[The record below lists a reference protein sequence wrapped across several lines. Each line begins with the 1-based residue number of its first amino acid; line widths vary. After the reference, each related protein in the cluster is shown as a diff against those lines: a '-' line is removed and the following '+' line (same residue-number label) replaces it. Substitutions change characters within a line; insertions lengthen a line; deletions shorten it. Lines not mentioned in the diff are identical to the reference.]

1 MASGNI
7 SKQVGGPI
15 KADEL
20 KWNGTQKKDDGAA
33 EALATALGGGVT
45 KPTPVAFPWTIYNV
59 TSAEDDDKPGI
70 YCLAVFD
77 VPKDTMGLKIKYCYV
92 KADGTYGRVRWFP
105 SYRLDDTERAA
116 GRVEIQFGP
125 LRPKKARDNY
135 TRIDIVR
142 LVAVKRAAKDVGN
155 PPLTQDDRRGKGTTP
170 AYTPPTLPVDPSGA
184 WGDYSIPYAN
194 QIPGDSDPLTMG
206 TILTGEYITGSPRIL
221 DVDPPKKEVDGVYY
235 PVKIAT
241 TENVEDLMVSVRFG
255 VYRVGTKAGG
265 ANTYSRRIPTPR
277 HELTEEEREELST
290 NGFVWVDV
298 GPLKANKKYHIKW
311 IRARYSLDPDDS
323 GAKVVRHRHPLPVFS
338 GDVDLTQDYLPQ
350 DIVDGQ
356 TPGVQHS
363 RDNVTSVD
371 PLGALIDPVPGG
383 DADDPPLTDPAGFLA
398 VLAPTGDITDPP
410 SNPDS
415 SDIITNTPDLAT
427 EKDKDAIIVLRVWA
441 AEGNRAKYAIDP
453 LDPTMITWS
462 EANVNRAAV
471 VIKTLL
477 PDGVTYKQR
486 RHGIDIE
493 DPDAVF
499 VDITFHRQIGK
510 GLVWVKNVSLNEA
523 DRSTSSTIDLAFTAG
538 QTGDGSDIAGSF
550 VLDVT
555 GDADDNR
562 QADATISWTN
572 GTTPAIPKRIVIL
585 RAKTDPPG
593 TAPATNAE
601 KINGVPTVWK
611 VVFKK
616 NLKADSNELMTPSV
630 GVSQKYTIP
639 GVTMATGT
647 RTYRAYLWIVGQEDP
662 IAEAVDS
669 DPGGSSDSDDMPIG
683 DFTTY
688 PTRLWIGRNSIV
700 GDPAEG
706 KAETT
711 LRVYSESTGA
721 GVATFGDQH
730 IRRIGVLL
738 FGISAWTG
746 SSPPTGITVD
756 SNDKH
761 RITVD
766 VLSTDTFVD
775 INIPLKAGKWYCWY
789 ETYAI
794 NNTETLTMTTGDI
807 TSSFQAGVG
816 GNTSTL
822 DYLTG
827 AYEFDNG
834 ALSTGLAV
842 SVAAVDA
849 RHTDA
854 TITYTNPA
862 SRAAAGGSYIPS
874 TAIAGDPDST
884 FANIGDRSLPVL
896 QKRFFLEVKSGS
908 DFSPATAGTGATR
921 SEDANARREQA
932 DSLLDEAS
940 VYSAL
945 GAVSFKK
952 RFKHRKNA
960 TIYVRAV
967 MIPFGANRSSVRTAV
982 SASTSLAVTDDNV
995 AADTAAPS
1003 GLGTPTAR
1011 YRSGNL
1017 RFKVTRPTADINT
1030 LREYEWMISNDSSFG
1045 SGSGQRYLIED
1056 AAEVTTTTTQS
1067 TIKTTSNKLAIPI
1080 SRSDLAVMT
1089 QFSGATSTRPTLYY
1103 KVRVTNSIGSS
1114 GYVSGAA
1121 PLILGRSDSEINQH
1135 GAVGRNNMVEGG
1147 AFMSNR
1153 NNFTLND
1160 PQDQP
1165 GRNWKWNL
1173 STSMQN
1179 NGFRIRCD
1187 TNVGSWPAGYSLV
1200 TGYRGTQQAETGLAA
1215 APSENT
1221 DCKYDQLNHQIQF
1234 RAGSSLPAALYG
1246 KIRRQL
1252 IVGEVYT
1259 LTFAM
1264 KASTTTNPGTLSVGF
1279 CGANNVYDTTTGK
1292 CSTAA
1297 TITFTNGT
1305 SDPSLSTAYRVYKAK
1320 IVCSALPST
1329 SAWLYFEF
1337 PASHSWSG
1345 GGIVYLDN
1353 VCLVRGNRAALY
1365 EVAGSEVN
1373 VDESNRITTFTNG
1386 VEVIGD
1392 AGGVGED
1399 GITTTGYVDVIA

>member
-363 RDNVTSVD
+363 RDNVTGVD

-410 SNPDS
+410 SNPNS

-453 LDPTMITWS
+453 LDPTMVTWS

-477 PDGVTYKQR
+477 PDGTTYKQR

-510 GLVWVKNVSLNEA
+510 PLVWVKNVSLNEA
-523 DRSTSSTIDLAFTAG
+523 DRSASSTIDLSFTAG

-572 GTTPAIPKRIVIL
+572 GATPAIPKRIVIL

-593 TAPATNAE
+593 TAPATTAE
-601 KINGVPTVWK
+601 KINGVPGVWK

-616 NLKADSNELMTPSV
+616 SLKADSNELMTPSV

-639 GVTMATGT
+639 GVTMATGA
-647 RTYRAYLWIVGQEDP
+647 RTYRAYLWIVGEEDP
-662 IAEAVDS
+662 IAEDS
-669 DPGGSSDSDDMPIG
+669 DADPGGSDDSDDMPIG
-683 DFTTY
+683 DYTTY
-688 PTRLWIGRNSIV
+688 PTRLWIGRNSLV

-730 IRRIGVLL
+730 IRRVGVLL
-738 FGISAWTG
+738 YGISAWTG
-746 SSPPTGITVD
+746 STPPTGITVD

-761 RITVD
+761 LITVD
-766 VLSTDTFVD
+766 VLSTATFVD
-775 INIPLKAGKWYCWY
+775 INVPLKAGKWYCWY

-794 NNTETLTMTTGDI
+794 NNTETLTMATGDI

-816 GNTSTL
+816 GNTSTS

-862 SRAAAGGSYIPS
+862 SRAAAGGNYIPS
-874 TAIAGDPDST
+874 TAVAGDPDST

-908 DFSPATAGTGATR
+908 DFSPATAGTGSTR
-921 SEDANARREQA
+921 PEDANARREQA

-952 RFKHRKNA
+952 RFKHRKNT

-982 SASTSLAVTDDNV
+982 SASTSLPVTDDNV
-995 AADTAAPS
+995 VAAAA
-1003 GLGTPTAR
+1003 LANAPTNVVAKFKH
-1011 YRSGNL
+1011 GNL
-1017 RFKVTRPTADINT
+1017 RLKCKKPTTGDTNGILAYHWMVTDNISPTSSTADFLDATDDDGSDGLEVLENSTADPRSNRIISAGPVTSIPVKKSVLTT
-1030 LREYEWMISNDSSFG
+1030 LGSTIYVHVTIENNIGISTNVATLAITTANLVSGVYNDDENIPLRRTFHGRRNLIIGGNCANSAAQFG
-1045 SGSGQRYLIED
+1045 SGTGTEKLGKNFFRLPTSGNIDID
-1056 AAEVTTTTTQS
+1056 ANRINATIPPAAGHFPFYWNKANHTVAHLNSGTATLPAGFVRAIAIRLSGKGRPFESGDILSATWKARAIGAVETPNWDVWLAQDDRTVKSTVYSVDQALGNLDWTTFVCELRVNAGITAGKFFYIVFQET
-1067 TIKTTSNKLAIPI
+1067 NLA
-1080 SRSDLAVMT
+1080 SDYHMDHFCVVRGRQGAMWEGTEEEENLAPENTNSPVV
-1089 QFSGATSTRPTLYY
+1089 GAGLTSTTAVDTGAGLGQDGVASY
-1103 KVRVTNSIGSS
+1103 S
-1114 GYVSGAA
+1114 GTT
-1121 PLILGRSDSEINQH
+1121 
-1135 GAVGRNNMVEGG
+1135 GG
-1147 AFMSNR
+1147 AI
-1153 NNFTLND
+1153 TL
-1160 PQDQP
+1160 
-1165 GRNWKWNL
+1165 
-1173 STSMQN
+1173 
-1179 NGFRIRCD
+1179 
-1187 TNVGSWPAGYSLV
+1187 
-1200 TGYRGTQQAETGLAA
+1200 
-1215 APSENT
+1215 
-1221 DCKYDQLNHQIQF
+1221 
-1234 RAGSSLPAALYG
+1234 
-1246 KIRRQL
+1246 
-1252 IVGEVYT
+1252 
-1259 LTFAM
+1259 
-1264 KASTTTNPGTLSVGF
+1264 
-1279 CGANNVYDTTTGK
+1279 
-1292 CSTAA
+1292 
-1297 TITFTNGT
+1297 
-1305 SDPSLSTAYRVYKAK
+1305 
-1320 IVCSALPST
+1320 
-1329 SAWLYFEF
+1329 
-1337 PASHSWSG
+1337 
-1345 GGIVYLDN
+1345 
-1353 VCLVRGNRAALY
+1353 
-1365 EVAGSEVN
+1365 
-1373 VDESNRITTFTNG
+1373 
-1386 VEVIGD
+1386 
-1392 AGGVGED
+1392 
-1399 GITTTGYVDVIA
+1399 